1 MVNYLLEAKGVTKV
15 FPGVLAL
22 NNVNLGLSRT
32 EIHALVGENGA
43 GKSTL
48 IKIICGVYQPSEGV
62 LYWNSKQSSIH
73 SPADALRLGIVPVHQ
88 ELNLEPYLSVAENIF
103 IGRQPKSRLGL
114 IDHRKMNEMAVSWLR
129 ELGLNT
135 EPTVHVGM
143 ISHAE
148 RQMVSIA
155 RAVSLNA
162 SMVIFDEPTAS
173 LTRRET
179 ELLFTVIRG
188 LRTKGLAIV
197 YISHRMEEIFGLCDR
212 VTIMRDGNIITT
224 TPVADISP
232 SEIIRKMIGRNLGET
247 LNIDGS
253 RPGETVLEVRNLNA
267 KGLLRNISLSLRKG
281 EIVGIAGLVGSG
293 RTELARAIIG
303 DLKYDSGSVTVEG
316 KPVHIKSPAEAIKA
330 GIGLVPEERKELG
343 LVLGLSVKKNI
354 SIAVLGR
361 LARFGMIP
369 TGQETRLARNYVDR
383 LSIKTPSLAQG
394 VQYLSGGNQ
403 QRVVIA
409 KWLATN
415 PKILIIDEP
424 TRGID
429 VGAKAEIHSLLK
441 DLTKLGVS
449 IVMISSELPEV
460 LAVSDRI
467 LVMHEGTIVAELQG
481 TSTNEE
487 EILRYATGELEQE
500 VKQP

>member
-1 MVNYLLEAKGVTKV
+1 
-15 FPGVLAL
+15 
-22 NNVNLGLSRT
+22 
-32 EIHALVGENGA
+32 
-43 GKSTL
+43 
-48 IKIICGVYQPSEGV
+48 
-62 LYWNSKQSSIH
+62 
-73 SPADALRLGIVPVHQ
+73 
-88 ELNLEPYLSVAENIF
+88 
-103 IGRQPKSRLGL
+103 
-114 IDHRKMNEMAVSWLR
+114 
-129 ELGLNT
+129 
-135 EPTVHVGM
+135 
-143 ISHAE
+143 
-148 RQMVSIA
+148 
-155 RAVSLNA
+155 
-162 SMVIFDEPTAS
+162 
-173 LTRRET
+173 
-179 ELLFTVIRG
+179 
-188 LRTKGLAIV
+188 
-197 YISHRMEEIFGLCDR
+197 MEEIFGLCDR

-224 TPVADISP
+224 TAVADISP

-247 LNIDGS
+247 LNRDGS
-253 RPGETVLEVRNLNA
+253 PPGETVLEVRNLSA
-267 KGLLRNISLSLRKG
+267 QGLLRNISLSLRKG

-303 DLKYDSGSVTVEG
+303 DLRYDSGSVTVEG

-343 LVLGLSVKKNI
+343 IVLGLSVKKNI

-361 LARFGMIP
+361 LAKFGIIP
-369 TGQETRLARNYVDR
+369 TRQETRLARNYVDR

-415 PKILIIDEP
+415 PKILIVDEP

-429 VGAKAEIHSLLK
+429 VGAKAEIHGLLK

-449 IVMISSELPEV
+449 IIMISSELPEV

-467 LVMHEGTIVAELQG
+467 LVMHEGKIVAELQG
-481 TSTNEE
+481 MSTNEE

-500 VKQP
+500 VKQL